1 METTKYIFTF
11 IAIITV
17 SVAVLLTGM
26 REITKDKAA
35 QNEDVFNKRAILS
48 AIDGYLPG
56 DKKVSDFSNEE
67 VLGLFENQM
76 EQLVLDANGQVVE
89 GERASNINMA
99 KERKKP
105 MDDRKYPLYI
115 YTQEDGSKFYIAT
128 VRGNGL
134 WDEIWGYIALENDL
148 NTIAGA
154 AFDHTGETPGL
165 GAEIKDN
172 PNFPRQFKGKKI
184 FDEDGEYVSILV
196 RKGGAIPG
204 NPHQVDGISG
214 ATVTADGVT
223 EMMHRGLRSYVP
235 YMKSIKQENA
245 PQGMLEQ

>member
-56 DKKVSDFSNEE
+56 DKKIGDFSNEE
-67 VLGLFENQM
+67 VLGLFDNQM
-76 EQLVLDANGQVVE
+76 EQLVLDASGQMVE
-89 GERASNINMA
+89 GERASDINMG

-115 YTQEDGSKFYIAT
+115 YKQEDGSKFFIAT

-134 WDEIWGYIALENDL
+134 WDEIWGYIALENDM

-223 EMMHRGLRSYVP
+223 EMMQRGLRSYVP
-235 YMKSIKQENA
+235 YMKSLKQENA